1 MSLDGL
7 SRRLD
12 KMLAQLVPLLPQDE
26 RATLDCGQFVP
37 DGLIT
42 DSMEH
47 TRLQAFVF
55 SMSEKARKTN
65 GHLDLRFLTQEDLDQ
80 WKLWLDLG
88 KALQAGD
95 QVEAQ
100 RVRLE
105 LRNVK
110 PLDLAQLFADFQAID
125 LEIFNT
131 PISPSGPINLHNYH
145 RLKSLIERGQ
155 DLTGQDIDQVQWW
168 VSYYQDYP
176 RHILA
181 WNNR

>member
-12 KMLAQLVPLLPQDE
+12 KMLAQLTPLLPQE
-26 RATLDCGQFVP
+26 ARAALDISQFVP
-37 DGLIT
+37 AGLIT
-42 DSMEH
+42 DPMEH

-55 SMSEKARKTN
+55 SMSEKDRKMN
-65 GHLDLRFLTQEDLDQ
+65 GHLDLRFLTQEDLEQ
-80 WKLWLDLG
+80 WQMWLDLG

-95 QVEAQ
+95 QAEAQ

-105 LRNVK
+105 MQNIQ

-125 LEIFNT
+125 PEVFST
-131 PISPSGPINLHNYH
+131 PISPSGPISLHNYH
-145 RLKSLIERGQ
+145 RLKSLIDSGQ
-155 DLTGQDIDQVQWW
+155 DLTGQDISQVQWW
-168 VSYYQDYP
+168 VTYYQNYP